1 MKISKS
7 AVAVSVALTGL
18 VVSSS
23 ALAMPGFTKPAPDS
37 SIKQCIALIG
47 EEANYNEA
55 VRVRHV
61 VGSEERRVGG
71 HTILIDTQVFG
82 ADGTQLIREYATF
95 CVVTAAAE
103 PRKFRIREKS

>member
-1 MKISKS
+1 MKVSKQ
-7 AVAVSVALTGL
+7 AVAVALTFTGL

-23 ALAMPGFTKPAPDS
+23 AFAMPGFTRPAPDG
-37 SIKQCIALIG
+37 SIRQCVALIG

-61 VGSEERRVGG
+61 VDSEERRVGG
-71 HTILIDTQVFG
+71 HTILIDTKVFG

-95 CVVTAAAE
+95 CVVTADAE